1 VSDATT
7 SAACSVTSRIAV
19 NDGDDQ
25 AVPGAP
31 GAHDVVEDGTQ
42 VVLDGQE
49 VVEDGT

>member
-1 VSDATT
+1 MIVSDATT

-25 AVPGAP
+25 AP
-31 GAHDVVEDGTQ
+31 GAHDVVQDGTR
-42 VVLDGQE
+42 VALDGQE